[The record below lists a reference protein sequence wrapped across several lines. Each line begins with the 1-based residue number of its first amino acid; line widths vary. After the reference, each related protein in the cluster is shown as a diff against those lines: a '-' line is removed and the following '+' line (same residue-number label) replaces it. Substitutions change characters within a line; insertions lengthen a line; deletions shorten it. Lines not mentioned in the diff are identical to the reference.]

1 MVNASGKMI
10 TIKDFEMPRNCVSC
24 PFYVSHSDTEDN
36 CRITDEGLYDVKIG
50 ERHEKCPLLGEDSGK
65 TEYGINNGGHCD
77 DGNIMEDFDI
87 FFILFFIAFLCCFL
101 FYVTKF

>member
-10 TIKDFEMPRNCVSC
+10 AIKDFEMPRNCVSC

-36 CRITDEGLYDVKIG
+36 CRITGEGLYDVKIG
-50 ERHEKCPLLGEDSGK
+50 ERHEKCPLLEENSEK
-65 TEYGINNGGHCD
+65 TEHRINNDGHYD
-77 DGNIMEDFDI
+77 DDTINDE

-101 FYVTKF
+101 FYITKF